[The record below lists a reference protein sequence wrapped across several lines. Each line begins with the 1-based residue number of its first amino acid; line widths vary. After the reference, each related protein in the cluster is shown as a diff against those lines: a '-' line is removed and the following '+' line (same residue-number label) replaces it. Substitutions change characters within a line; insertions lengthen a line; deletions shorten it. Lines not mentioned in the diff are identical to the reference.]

1 MASDVLPPNPCL
13 LAILLVVKINSEPR
27 IVFHYPPRPGQDNTH
42 FTRYLAA
49 QDRDKDGSSSTDDD
63 STSSQDEEV
72 AAKIKSKDSKTGD
85 NTPELDVEET
95 GSVSPEKNDIW
106 KDQYGKP
113 KWNDV
118 FGLRSYGLARL
129 LCPPPSSHKQR
140 FEMSID
146 DKVFVGRP
154 IFAREGEEWK
164 KKKEERRRRDRKSG
178 TDSEITGL
186 QEKATASENHDSS
199 AQETEN
205 STAVSDFGETSGD
218 GLEIRKEA
226 SPASKVDQHLMTG
239 KEKFTEEQS
248 KPKKKNALNM
258 FHVVFVLNPPPLEY
272 HLRVKEMY
280 DHVIKKFSK
289 ILKREQ
295 AHSAYVLRE
304 ISAMSK
310 DTPKMKGAHSED
322 QTLATLYHRYLSQ
335 STLARAISVIYNN
348 ISVSRIA
355 HVNLTHQS
363 SPSFQIPIPTSISV
377 LPGPLAP
384 QMPGMWLTTAT
395 SFPADDDMNMT
406 SSQLASHFTLLLL
419 SDISTILSDINDTTS
434 PLSAPLTD
442 YLRVSKPTKSFVQIS
457 QSSGIPLPDI
467 QFMASHLVYWR
478 KARAIPPLHQRDA
491 YIVSPNAD
499 MSKLVSAS
507 SKFAKSYPALPSL
520 PKILNLLSTPRAYST
535 LIPSKDHKEAFM
547 DILAWLL
554 RDGWVTQLRTFVWV
568 RVPSHIKEI
577 VESQGEPDRS
587 LESSMELPPRRNNN
601 EEGKEFKGTLAVP
614 QPPSPTSSTTST
626 HTTIPFRTSQDPS
639 NPPPAPSLI
648 QNPGQAS
655 GVSSRWL
662 AAISI
667 HILKTQG
674 VEGQKAWNRCLKYFD
689 GKHAIEMIAVQENW
703 KRKRIAEFIAG
714 WEAEGLLL
722 RGKHW

>member
-310 DTPKMKGAHSED
+310 DTPKMKGAHSE
-322 QTLATLYHRYLSQ
+322 ANAKY
-335 STLARAISVIYNN
+335 
-348 ISVSRIA
+348 
-355 HVNLTHQS
+355 TH
-363 SPSFQIPIPTSISV
+363 
-377 LPGPLAP
+377 G
-384 QMPGMWLTTAT
+384 
-395 SFPADDDMNMT
+395 
-406 SSQLASHFTLLLL
+406 H
-419 SDISTILSDINDTTS
+419 
-434 PLSAPLTD
+434 
-442 YLRVSKPTKSFVQIS
+442 
-457 QSSGIPLPDI
+457 
-467 QFMASHLVYWR
+467 
-478 KARAIPPLHQRDA
+478 
-491 YIVSPNAD
+491 
-499 MSKLVSAS
+499 
-507 SKFAKSYPALPSL
+507 
-520 PKILNLLSTPRAYST
+520 
-535 LIPSKDHKEAFM
+535 
-547 DILAWLL
+547 
-554 RDGWVTQLRTFVWV
+554 
-568 RVPSHIKEI
+568 
-577 VESQGEPDRS
+577 
-587 LESSMELPPRRNNN
+587 
-601 EEGKEFKGTLAVP
+601 
-614 QPPSPTSSTTST
+614 
-626 HTTIPFRTSQDPS
+626 
-639 NPPPAPSLI
+639 
-648 QNPGQAS
+648 
-655 GVSSRWL
+655 
-662 AAISI
+662 
-667 HILKTQG
+667 
-674 VEGQKAWNRCLKYFD
+674 
-689 GKHAIEMIAVQENW
+689 
-703 KRKRIAEFIAG
+703 
-714 WEAEGLLL
+714 
-722 RGKHW
+722 

>member
-27 IVFHYPPRPGQDNTH
+27 IIFHYPPRPGQDNSH
-42 FTRYLAA
+42 FARYLAA
-49 QDRDKDGSSSTDDD
+49 QDHDKDGSSSTDDD

-72 AAKIKSKDSKTGD
+72 VAQIKTKESKTGD
-85 NTPELDVEET
+85 NTPELDFEET
-95 GSVSPEKNDIW
+95 GSISPEKNDIW

-118 FGLRSYGLARL
+118 FGLRAYGLARL
-129 LCPPPSSHKQR
+129 LCPPPTSHKQR

-164 KKKEERRRRDRKSG
+164 KKKEERKRRERKSG
-178 TDSEITGL
+178 TESEMTGV
-186 QEKATASENHDSS
+186 QEKATGSDRLHSS
-199 AQETEN
+199 AQESAN

-218 GLEIRKEA
+218 GLEIRQEA
-226 SPASKVDQHLMTG
+226 FPASKVDRPLMNNN
-239 KEKFTEEQS
+239 EKFTGEKS
-248 KPKKKNALNM
+248 KAPQKTLNM

-304 ISAMSK
+304 ISAMFK

-322 QTLATLYHRYLSQ
+322 QTLATLYHKYLSQ

-348 ISVSRIA
+348 ISISRIA

-377 LPGPLAP
+377 LPGPLSP

-395 SFPADDDMNMT
+395 SFPTDDDMNMT

-419 SDISTILSDINDTTS
+419 TDLSTILSDINDTTS
-434 PLSAPLTD
+434 PLSAPLTH

-457 QSSGIPLPDI
+457 QSSGIPMSDI

-478 KARAIPPLHQRDA
+478 KARAIPPLCQRDA

-499 MSKLVSAS
+499 MTKLVSAS
-507 SKFAKSYPALPSL
+507 SKFAKAYPALPSL

-554 RDGWVTQLRTFVWV
+554 RGGWVTQLRTFVWV
-568 RVPSHIKEI
+568 RVPSHIKET

-587 LESSMELPPRRNNN
+587 LESSTELPPKRNDN
-601 EEGKEFKGTLAVP
+601 EEGKESRGTLAVP

-626 HTTIPFRTSQDPS
+626 HTTIPFRSSQDPS

-648 QNPGQAS
+648 QNPRQAS

-667 HILKTQG
+667 HILKAQG
-674 VEGQKAWNRCLKYFD
+674 VESQKAWNRCLRYFD
-689 GKHAIEMIAVQENW
+689 GKHAVEMIAVREGW
-703 KRKRIAEFIAG
+703 KRKKVAELVAG